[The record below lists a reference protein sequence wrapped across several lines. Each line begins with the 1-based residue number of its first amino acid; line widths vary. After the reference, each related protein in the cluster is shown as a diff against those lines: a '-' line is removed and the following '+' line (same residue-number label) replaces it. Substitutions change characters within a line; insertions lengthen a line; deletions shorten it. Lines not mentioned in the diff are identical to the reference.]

1 MGHSFHNDFQ
11 LPPAL
16 LRIFIYFFLFLF
28 SFFFFPSCLPI
39 LYKGNGCI
47 PCIVFGLIVR
57 NSNPSLP
64 AVARETRPHKYGPA
78 GNDQAVITAKITQSH
93 LNSDFVSD
101 RPCSILL
108 RSRVEAGLYYC
119 YERLSQVRL
128 GAKSGRYKPCSDSLF
143 TCQIGF
149 DVDLALLSINTMKD
163 A

>member
-1 MGHSFHNDFQ
+1 MNNSFDMIFNNQ
-11 LPPAL
+11 LNYYNSHL
-16 LRIFIYFFLFLF
+16 LFSYFFFI
-28 SFFFFPSCLPI
+28 SFFFPSCLSI
-39 LYKGNGCI
+39 LGKANGCI
-47 PCIVFGLIVR
+47 PCILFGLIVR

-78 GNDQAVITAKITQSH
+78 GNDQAVITAKITQSR

-143 TCQIGF
+143 TCQIGC